1 MANDPAAKAAI
12 RVIAIAEDVAVA
24 AADAV
29 LHVVDAVQ
37 AGEAGIT
44 IVRHAKIIHLKGIA
58 RNHASGKR
66 IIVNVKMARVM
77 KMRMFPP
84 RWMRRRK
91 AKGRAKPRPT
101 TGMKRMNFTKNGPM
115 PTAKIRKN
123 ADGNLNA
130 RGTTAGAS
138 ASVDG
143 DMTGAGVIEIG
154 TAIGIEVMS
163 VNVRFTVRYAAKSI
177 EFGTAWRR
185 CCAIWNAS

>member
-1 MANDPAAKAAI
+1 MARISGNTTTLLASNTSSASGWVRDFWSTVRRYVVSPESLLWGDRPLPQALALEVPVANDPAAKAAI

-77 KMRMFPP
+77 KMRMFP
-84 RWMRRRK
+84 
-91 AKGRAKPRPT
+91 
-101 TGMKRMNFTKNGPM
+101 
-115 PTAKIRKN
+115 I
-123 ADGNLNA
+123 
-130 RGTTAGAS
+130 
-138 ASVDG
+138 
-143 DMTGAGVIEIG
+143 
-154 TAIGIEVMS
+154 
-163 VNVRFTVRYAAKSI
+163 
-177 EFGTAWRR
+177 
-185 CCAIWNAS
+185 